1 MIYLYVSENKEQEKL
16 NISIKKEI
24 MTIRAEINDMSIK
37 RITQKVNETK
47 SWFFEKTIKIE
58 RSLES
63 KL

>member
-1 MIYLYVSENKEQEKL
+1 MIYFDVSENKEQEKL

-24 MTIRAEINDMSIK
+24 MTIKEINDMSIK

-47 SWFFEKTIKIE
+47 SWFFVKTIKIE

>member
-16 NISIKKEI
+16 NIGIKKEI